1 MSEVRLK
8 EKQREEGERK
18 EDANEQVD
26 EEAVEK

>member
-8 EKQREEGERK
+8 EKQREEGKRK